1 MVLMIIFLTLWLL
14 VFSASITDADAGTPY
29 EEAIFREPTAD
40 TAWQDSLVSAKR
52 VNERTN
58 ERGCSHFQLLC
69 MFLICYIALFVHT
82 ALG

>member
-1 MVLMIIFLTLWLL
+1 MIMISHLNF

-52 VNERTN
+52 AS
-58 ERGCSHFQLLC
+58 ERGYSHFQLL
-69 MFLICYIALFVHT
+69 
-82 ALG
+82 